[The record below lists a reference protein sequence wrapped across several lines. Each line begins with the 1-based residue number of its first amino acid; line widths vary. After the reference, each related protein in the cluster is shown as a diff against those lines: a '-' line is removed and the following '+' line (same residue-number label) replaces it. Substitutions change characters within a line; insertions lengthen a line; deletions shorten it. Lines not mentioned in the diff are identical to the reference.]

1 MCLAVPGQVIA
12 LTEGSDPPMGTVDVG
27 GARTEA
33 CFAYLPEAA
42 PGDWVIV
49 HVGFAISRL
58 DEAEARRSLAAF
70 AEIDALE
77 AGPNPPEP
85 PSS

>member
-12 LTEGSDPPMGTVDVG
+12 LTEGSDPPMGTVEVG

-42 PGDWVIV
+42 AGDWVIV

-58 DEAEARRSLAAF
+58 DEAEAQRSLAAF
-70 AEIDALE
+70 AEIDAMT
-77 AGPNPPEP
+77 PPPAP
-85 PSS
+85 PAS

>member
-12 LTEGSDPPMGTVDVG
+12 LTEGSDPLMGTVDVG

-33 CFAYLPEAA
+33 CFAYLPDAG

-58 DEAEARRSLAAF
+58 DEEEARRSLAAF
-70 AEIDALE
+70 AEIDALDLPDP
-77 AGPNPPEP
+77 GPTG
-85 PSS
+85 